1 MEKVMEK
8 EVVKKIKER
17 KRKEREEKKVKCVT
31 NSLTIVEKIT
41 QRLVEKCARMTFN
54 LTWSIII
61 I

>member
-1 MEKVMEK
+1 MEK

-41 QRLVEKCARMTFN
+41 QRSVEKCARMTFN